1 MDMFSGILTGFQ
13 QVMHPMIL
21 FYCFMGVLIGTLI
34 GVLPGIGP
42 VGAMSM
48 LLPATFGM
56 SPVVSI
62 IVLAGIYY
70 GSQYG
75 GSTTSILVN
84 VPGEASSIVTCLDG
98 YQMARRG
105 RAGVALGMSAFGS
118 FIGGTFS
125 IIALQFLVF
134 PLANTAL
141 KFGPPEFFAL
151 MFLGSHPPYLPHEGL
166 CHRQLLHGDPGA
178 SRRYCRYGSYH
189 GKATVCLRYS
199 QLPRRHRSHP
209 RRYGSIRC
217 RRGPLRS

>member
-1 MDMFSGILTGFQ
+1 MDMFSGIINGFQ

-84 VPGEASSIVTCLDG
+84 VPGE
-98 YQMARRG
+98 
-105 RAGVALGMSAFGS
+105 GVL
-118 FIGGTFS
+118 
-125 IIALQFLVF
+125 
-134 PLANTAL
+134 
-141 KFGPPEFFAL
+141 
-151 MFLGSHPPYLPHEGL
+151 YCDLP
-166 CHRQLLHGDPGA
+166 
-178 SRRYCRYGSYH
+178 
-189 GKATVCLRYS
+189 
-199 QLPRRHRSHP
+199 
-209 RRYGSIRC
+209 
-217 RRGPLRS
+217 

>member
-1 MDMFSGILTGFQ
+1 MDMFSGILAGFQ

-84 VPGEASSIVTCLDG
+84 VPGEGCL
-98 YQMARRG
+98 YR
-105 RAGVALGMSAFGS
+105 
-118 FIGGTFS
+118 
-125 IIALQFLVF
+125 
-134 PLANTAL
+134 
-141 KFGPPEFFAL
+141 
-151 MFLGSHPPYLPHEGL
+151 YL
-166 CHRQLLHGDPGA
+166 
-178 SRRYCRYGSYH
+178 SRRISDGTQRQGRGCPRHVG
-189 GKATVCLRYS
+189 LRFLY
-199 QLPRRHRSHP
+199 
-209 RRYGSIRC
+209 RRYLQCYRPAVSRLSSC
-217 RRGPLRS
+217 QYGP